1 MNTYRIQI
9 LTTMLLLLST
19 VALPA
24 EVQLTPTQMV
34 EQALARNPD
43 LETLSARVAQ
53 REAEADTAQAER
65 MPSLGLSASSL
76 HFKDPLRVRP
86 ATDNGQS
93 GIFSQDL
100 WTVGLSARWQVY
112 SGGRISAT
120 AEAKRLLAESADADR
135 AFFRERLATAVVSLA
150 YEMAAQNGLLA
161 ARRKSLDSLREQEAR
176 IGLLLEKGKAAEV
189 DRMRVRVR
197 AASVEQDLIDARN
210 QLAVLR
216 SNLNLLM
223 SRPLQED
230 WALVDPV
237 ALLAAA
243 DAIKPDPPLVPAQD
257 RSDLKAAERRIA
269 AAERT
274 VRAETAAWQPQ
285 VELLANWGPRG
296 DWQGEERYESGFVGV
311 GLSLNLWDGNRRSSR
326 IRASREAGRA
336 AQSEARS
343 LGESRKFEIVTARL
357 DRQSATERLA
367 VARIALDT
375 ANESLRI
382 ERRKYEQGRGVII
395 DVLDAEAATLET
407 ESLFRRAQA
416 DLLISQARIDLALGA
431 VFTSA
436 AVTPGLHGQ

>member
-1 MNTYRIQI
+1 MNTCRIHFF
-9 LTTMLLLLST
+9 TTLLLLLSAG
-19 VALPA
+19 ALGA
-24 EVQLTPTQMV
+24 EGQLTPAQMV
-34 EQALARNPD
+34 EQALAHNPD

-53 REAEADTAQAER
+53 REAEADAARAER

-76 HFKDPLRVRP
+76 HFNDPLRVRP
-86 ATDNGQS
+86 ATDNSQTGV
-93 GIFSQDL
+93 FSQNL
-100 WTVGLSARWQVY
+100 WSAGLSARWQVY
-112 SGGRISAT
+112 TGGRISAT
-120 AEAKRLLAESADADR
+120 AEAKRLLAESTDADR
-135 AFFRERLATAVVSLA
+135 DFFRERLATAVISLT

-216 SNLNLLM
+216 ANLNLLM
-223 SRPLQED
+223 SRPLED
-230 WALVDPV
+230 SWTLVEPE

-243 DAIKPDPPLVPAQD
+243 DTIEPESTPVPTQD
-257 RSDLKAAERRIA
+257 RSDLQAAEHRIA
-269 AAERT
+269 AAKRT
-274 VRAETAAWQPQ
+274 VRSETAAWQPQ

-296 DWQGEERYESGFVGV
+296 DWQGEEHYESGFVGV
-311 GLSLNLWDGNRRSSR
+311 GLSWNLWDGKRRSSR
-326 IRASREAGRA
+326 IRAAREAGRA

-343 LGESRKFEIVTARL
+343 LSESRKFEIATARL

-382 ERRKYEQGRGVII
+382 ERSKYEQGRGVII
-395 DVLDAEAATLET
+395 DVLDAEASTLET

-416 DLLISQARIDLALGA
+416 DLLISQARLDLALGT
-431 VFTSA
+431 VFTPA
-436 AVTPGLHGQ
+436 AVTPGLREQ